1 MPFLPVQSVK
11 AGAVAIVRNAAK
23 LSQRRD
29 TNEPLLYR
37 RTLCGSRVFQAFS
50 AIRTFLTASSYV
62 NGGTGGLVSDDVF
75 VVLMLLLI
83 KVVEVE
89 L

>member
-1 MPFLPVQSVK
+1 
-11 AGAVAIVRNAAK
+11 
-23 LSQRRD
+23 
-29 TNEPLLYR
+29 
-37 RTLCGSRVFQAFS
+37 
-50 AIRTFLTASSYV
+50 V